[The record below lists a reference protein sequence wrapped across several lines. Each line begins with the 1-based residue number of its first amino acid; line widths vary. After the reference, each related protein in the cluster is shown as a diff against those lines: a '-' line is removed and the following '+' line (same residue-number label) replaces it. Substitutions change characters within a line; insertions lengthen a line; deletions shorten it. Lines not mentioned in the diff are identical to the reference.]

1 MRVNCICCNIL
12 LEIDEPGDPV
22 NIFPVYGGL
31 IFRST
36 GNYGSTVFDPM
47 VLKNKEMLQ
56 IIICDQCIRKKKRSI
71 VRLYDIKERITAKSK
86 EFKYDD

>member
-1 MRVNCICCNIL
+1 MRVECICCNIL
-12 LEIDEPGDPV
+12 LEIDEPGDPM

-36 GNYGSTVFDPM
+36 GNYGSVAFDPI

-56 IIICDQCIRKKKRSI
+56 IIICDHCIRKKKRSI

-86 EFKYDD
+86 EFECDD